1 MTPKILL
8 EELQMFIAGKTKDMV
23 LPAAVNKDSGEKK
36 ERPAEIH
43 IGQLPDKDAEV
54 SRVPYVLLQ
63 FIKSTDD
70 QKPSE
75 APECECMVRIVAA
88 TYSLDGAEGSA
99 SLENLLTHIRLELIR
114 AGIIGGQFLL
124 RPPLETFIYPD
135 CTPPIFLGEMMTRFK
150 LPAMESEVERIWH

>member
-8 EELQMFIAGKTKDMV
+8 DELQAFIKEKTKDML
-23 LPAAVNKDSGEKK
+23 LPAIVNKSSGEDR
-36 ERPAEIH
+36 ERPAKIH
-43 IGQLPDKDAEV
+43 KGQLPDKDAEV

-70 QKPSE
+70 QKPGE
-75 APECECMVRIVAA
+75 DPECECMVRIVAA

-99 SLENLLTHIRLELIR
+99 SLENLLTRIKLELIK
-114 AGIIGGQFLL
+114 AGVIGGQFLL

-135 CTPPIFLGEMMTRFK
+135 SEPPIFLGEMMTRFK
-150 LPAMESEVERIWH
+150 LPAMESEVMRIWH